1 MLKKLI
7 IVTVVFVMSSWAFAA
22 DEVTVAAGAGYRKL
36 VTEMAAYCEQKEGIK
51 VNMSF
56 GNLGQVIAQVK
67 ASGLIPVVIGDKNF
81 FTRAKLEITEFQP
94 IGKGKLVLAWRK
106 GIDIASVDE
115 IATDKIK
122 RLAIPNTENA
132 IYGIAGTQYMA
143 GKGLTDKVKDKL
155 LVVATVPQV
164 NSYVATGEVDAG
176 FSNLTDTMGIA
187 DKIGGYIEINE
198 GYAEIPI
205 VAAFLKES
213 EGNAAALR
221 LKNCLADAESAKIAK
236 KHGL

>member
-7 IVTVVFVMSSWAFAA
+7 VITVVFVMAAGAFAA

-36 VTEMAAYCEQKEGIK
+36 VTEMAAYCEKKEGIK

-67 ASGLIPVVIGDKNF
+67 ASGLIPVVVGDKNF
-81 FTRAKLEITEFQP
+81 FTKAKLDISDFQP

-106 GIDIASVDE
+106 GIEIASADE
-115 IATDKIK
+115 IAADKIK

-132 IYGIAGTQYMA
+132 IYGIAGTQYLA
-143 GKGLTDKVKDKL
+143 SSGLADKVKEKL
-155 LVVATVPQV
+155 VVVATVPQV
-164 NSYVATGEVDAG
+164 NSYIAAGEVDAG

-213 EGNAAALR
+213 EGSAAALR
-221 LKNCLADAESAKIAK
+221 LKSCFADAESAKIAK

>member
-1 MLKKLI
+1 MLKKFIVIAVILI
-7 IVTVVFVMSSWAFAA
+7 MSASAFAA
-22 DEVTVAAGAGYRKL
+22 EEVTVAAGAGYRKL

-56 GNLGQVIAQVK
+56 GNLGQVIAQVR

-81 FTRAKLEITEFQP
+81 FTRAKLEIADFQP
-94 IGKGKLVLAWRK
+94 IGKGKLVLAWKK
-106 GIDIASVDE
+106 GLDIKSVDE
-115 IATDKIK
+115 ITSDKIK
-122 RLAIPNTENA
+122 RIAIPNTEKA
-132 IYGIAGTQYMA
+132 IYGIAGTEYL
-143 GKGLTDKVKDKL
+143 KNSGLADKVKDKL
-155 LVVATVPQV
+155 MVVATVPQV

-198 GYAEIPI
+198 GYTEIPI
-205 VAAFLKES
+205 VAGFLK
-213 EGNAAALR
+213 GNENDSAVAK
-221 LKNCLADAESAKIAK
+221 LKSCLADSKSAEIAK